1 MPDGAVRLA
10 IGTLLGL
17 SPILTALALLALAEW
32 RDRRRAAAIA
42 WQVRLTD
49 AIWVSWAGSSP
60 RWSRRHWAPT
70 GGWRC
75 ACRSP
80 HLSLVSRVLAITRDT
95 LRELEVTPYDLVLRP
110 EPAPEGVG
118 EWTAPR
124 SPALR
129 VVRVVPASK
138 ARTRNYHGA
147 STPEPAARFP
157 RRAVTRGAQLLG

>member
-1 MPDGAVRLA
+1 VLDGAVRLA
-10 IGTLLGL
+10 IGTVLGL

-49 AIWVSWAGSSP
+49 AISGELGGVVAPVVSRGLGAHWRVEMRLPVSP
-60 RWSRRHWAPT
+60 PA
-70 GGWRC
+70 
-75 ACRSP
+75 
-80 HLSLVSRVLAITRDT
+80 LVSRVLAITRDT
-95 LRELEVTPYDLVLRP
+95 LREPELTPYDLVLRP

-118 EWTAPR
+118 ESTAPR